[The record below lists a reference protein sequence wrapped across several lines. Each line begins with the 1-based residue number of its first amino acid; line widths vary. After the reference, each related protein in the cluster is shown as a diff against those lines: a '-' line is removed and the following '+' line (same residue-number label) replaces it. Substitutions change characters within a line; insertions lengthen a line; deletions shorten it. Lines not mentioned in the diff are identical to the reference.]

1 MFNILRDNRG
11 IIFIEVLF
19 LTLILSL
26 TALMICNALETAII
40 SNKMSAVRTAAIHI
54 ANARMAEIEEYNSGS
69 NTIQIPPTSL
79 SNDDLIY
86 NDFFGIS
93 GIVEFVIEVP
103 PPMINEVTVTVKW
116 IVNGNENYGNT
127 TNEEKVTKY
136 IYPISKNS
144 EDNLQP

>member
-1 MFNILRDNRG
+1 MFKILRDNRG

-19 LTLILSL
+19 LTLILSF
-26 TALMICNALETAII
+26 TALMVCNALEAAII
-40 SNKMSAVRTAAIHI
+40 SNKISAIRTAAIHI